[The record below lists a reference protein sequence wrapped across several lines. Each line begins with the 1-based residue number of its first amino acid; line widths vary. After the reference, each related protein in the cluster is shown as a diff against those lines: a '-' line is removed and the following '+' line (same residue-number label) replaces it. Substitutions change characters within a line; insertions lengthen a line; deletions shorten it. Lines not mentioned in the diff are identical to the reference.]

1 MKRTLVSIVMLGVAV
16 GAPAFAQPQ
25 HRHLGSGEPSPDI
38 INRNDPIHDPAAR
51 DTHYN
56 PYDDYYATIEEF
68 NARLAAGRA
77 PWFWPTIAAAL
88 GCVDGFADRYYGIRA
103 SGGRNV
109 VSTAS

>member
-25 HRHLGSGEPSPDI
+25 HRHLGSGAPSPDI

-56 PYDDYYATIEEF
+56 PYYDYYAWPPGWYHGRPSPYAQYDQ
-68 NARLAAGRA
+68 NGRLFDANL
-77 PWFWPTIAAAL
+77 P
-88 GCVDGFADRYYGIRA
+88 DRP
-103 SGGRNV
+103 
-109 VSTAS
+109 